1 VSPVL
6 DYGFDPLGFLDKLAA
21 SKARAR
27 LELDGAL
34 FEGPAY
40 LPHPIVARTWAGHFP
55 DEGGADDALLRR
67 AGEMDPQ
74 RKHRGLGA
82 SWTVLLRWYAGVCK
96 RPSGRIG
103 VSTS

>member
-34 FEGPAY
+34 FEGPARIF
-40 LPHPIVARTWAGHFP
+40 LIRSSRAPGQVTFPTKAAQTMRFFVALAKWIRN
-55 DEGGADDALLRR
+55 
-67 AGEMDPQ
+67 
-74 RKHRGLGA
+74 A
-82 SWTVLLRWYAGVCK
+82 STAA
-96 RPSGRIG
+96 
-103 VSTS
+103 